1 MYSKS
6 YYRRSAVQKA
16 LAMLLVLLFSAST
29 AMPAYADPVQ
39 DAQQWQDLIDANNQR
54 VNELNSEKSDLQ
66 KEYDDL
72 QVRVDELQA
81 AVDEFDVQIEGLEL
95 QLEIANQELDDKYT
109 VYCSRVREIEE
120 KGKTSYWS
128 IIFKASSL
136 KDLLGRIDYIEEIM
150 SYDESALTEIEG
162 EISKLDKQAEKLN
175 SLRADR
181 NYTERQLRMT
191 QNKLLD
197 KINARI
203 AEISSLVSQNLQYQ
217 EELNKL
223 RQESVLLQTRA
234 EGKDYSGTQDS
245 ASIYQKHVV
254 ESGELQ
260 KTPLGA
266 QIVAYTLQFNGGEY
280 VWGGASPSEGF
291 DCSGMM
297 YYVYKQFGYSICRTA
312 RPQYAYNGRE
322 VSKEELQAGDMVF
335 FHAPGETSVAH
346 VGMYI
351 GDGLFI
357 HAASRKSGIKVS
369 DLYSKY
375 YTKNWKGAKRIIE
388 DGK

>member
-1 MYSKS
+1 
-6 YYRRSAVQKA
+6 
-16 LAMLLVLLFSAST
+16 
-29 AMPAYADPVQ
+29 MPAYADPVQ

-54 VNELNSEKSDLQ
+54 VNELNNEKSDLQ

-72 QVRVDELQA
+72 QVRVDELQD
-81 AVDEFDVQIEGLEL
+81 AVDEFDAQIEELEL
-95 QLEIANQELDDKYT
+95 QLEIANQELDDKYS

-136 KDLLGRIDYIEEIM
+136 KDLLGRIDYVEEIM
-150 SYDESALTEIEG
+150 SYDESALTDIEG

-175 SLRADR
+175 SIRADC

-234 EGKDYSGTQDS
+234 
-245 ASIYQKHVV
+245 
-254 ESGELQ
+254 
-260 KTPLGA
+260 
-266 QIVAYTLQFNGGEY
+266 
-280 VWGGASPSEGF
+280 
-291 DCSGMM
+291 
-297 YYVYKQFGYSICRTA
+297 
-312 RPQYAYNGRE
+312 
-322 VSKEELQAGDMVF
+322 
-335 FHAPGETSVAH
+335 
-346 VGMYI
+346 VG
-351 GDGLFI
+351 
-357 HAASRKSGIKVS
+357 
-369 DLYSKY
+369 
-375 YTKNWKGAKRIIE
+375 
-388 DGK
+388 

>member
-6 YYRRSAVQKA
+6 YYRRCAVQKA

-81 AVDEFDVQIEGLEL
+81 AVDEFDAQIEGLEL

-203 AEISSLVSQNLQYQ
+203 AEISSLVS
-217 EELNKL
+217 
-223 RQESVLLQTRA
+223 
-234 EGKDYSGTQDS
+234 
-245 ASIYQKHVV
+245 
-254 ESGELQ
+254 
-260 KTPLGA
+260 
-266 QIVAYTLQFNGGEY
+266 
-280 VWGGASPSEGF
+280 
-291 DCSGMM
+291 
-297 YYVYKQFGYSICRTA
+297 
-312 RPQYAYNGRE
+312 
-322 VSKEELQAGDMVF
+322 
-335 FHAPGETSVAH
+335 
-346 VGMYI
+346 
-351 GDGLFI
+351 
-357 HAASRKSGIKVS
+357 
-369 DLYSKY
+369 
-375 YTKNWKGAKRIIE
+375 
-388 DGK
+388 

>member
-6 YYRRSAVQKA
+6 YYRRCAVQKA

-72 QVRVDELQA
+72 QVRVDELQD
-81 AVDEFDVQIEGLEL
+81 AVDEFDAQIEGLEL

-280 VWGGASPSEGF
+280 VWG
-291 DCSGMM
+291 
-297 YYVYKQFGYSICRTA
+297 
-312 RPQYAYNGRE
+312 
-322 VSKEELQAGDMVF
+322 
-335 FHAPGETSVAH
+335 VA
-346 VGMYI
+346 VR
-351 GDGLFI
+351 GL
-357 HAASRKSGIKVS
+357 
-369 DLYSKY
+369 
-375 YTKNWKGAKRIIE
+375 
-388 DGK
+388 

>member
-39 DAQQWQDLIDANNQR
+39 DAQQWQDLIDANDQR

-175 SLRADR
+175 SFRADR

-203 AEISSLVSQNLQYQ
+203 AEISSLVSQNLQY
-217 EELNKL
+217 
-223 RQESVLLQTRA
+223 
-234 EGKDYSGTQDS
+234 
-245 ASIYQKHVV
+245 
-254 ESGELQ
+254 
-260 KTPLGA
+260 
-266 QIVAYTLQFNGGEY
+266 
-280 VWGGASPSEGF
+280 
-291 DCSGMM
+291 
-297 YYVYKQFGYSICRTA
+297 
-312 RPQYAYNGRE
+312 
-322 VSKEELQAGDMVF
+322 
-335 FHAPGETSVAH
+335 
-346 VGMYI
+346 
-351 GDGLFI
+351 
-357 HAASRKSGIKVS
+357 
-369 DLYSKY
+369 
-375 YTKNWKGAKRIIE
+375 
-388 DGK
+388 